1 MAQLTNKTRRA
12 IELPSRH
19 VIPKTG
25 KLVTTN
31 EVIRAIDN
39 WSKLSGLIRSG
50 EVAVA
55 FDPEPGPE
63 PEPEP
68 EEGETVA
75 EAIDADPP
83 ETPATP
89 VPVQKR

>member
-19 VIPKTG
+19 VIPRAG

-39 WSKLSGLIRSG
+39 WSKLSGLILSG
-50 EVAVA
+50 EVSVA

-63 PEPEP
+63 PE
-68 EEGETVA
+68 EGGTVA
-75 EAIDADPP
+75 EAIDHPAP
-83 ETPATP
+83 ENPATP
-89 VPVQKR
+89 IPAQKKR

>member
-19 VIPKTG
+19 VIPKAG

-39 WSKLSGLIRSG
+39 WSKLSGLILSG

-55 FDPEPGPE
+55 FDPEPGSE
-63 PEPEP
+63 PER
-68 EEGETVA
+68 EESETVA

-89 VPVQKR
+89 VPAQKKR

>member
-19 VIPKTG
+19 VIPKAG

-39 WSKLSGLIRSG
+39 WSKLSGLILSG
-50 EVAVA
+50 EVTVA
-55 FDPEPGPE
+55 FDPEPD

-75 EAIDADPP
+75 ETIDASPP
-83 ETPATP
+83 ETPAP
-89 VPVQKR
+89 VPAQKKR

>member
-19 VIPKTG
+19 VIPKAG

-31 EVIRAIDN
+31 AVIRAIDN
-39 WSKLSGLIRSG
+39 WSKLSGLILSG

-63 PEPEP
+63 PE
-68 EEGETVA
+68 EGATVA

-89 VPVQKR
+89 VPVKKR

>member
-19 VIPKTG
+19 VIPKAG

-39 WSKLSGLIRSG
+39 WSKLSGLILSG

-63 PEPEP
+63 
-68 EEGETVA
+68 EGGTVA

-89 VPVQKR
+89 VPASQKKR

>member
-19 VIPKTG
+19 VIPKAG

-39 WSKLSGLIRSG
+39 WSKLSGLILSG

-55 FDPEPGPE
+55 FDPEPGPA
-63 PEPEP
+63 PEP
-68 EEGETVA
+68 EEGGMVA
-75 EAIDADPP
+75 EAIDADPAEP
-83 ETPATP
+83 PATP
-89 VPVQKR
+89 VPAQKKR

>member
-19 VIPKTG
+19 VIPKAG

-39 WSKLSGLIRSG
+39 WSKLSGLILSG

-55 FDPEPGPE
+55 FD

-75 EAIDADPP
+75 EAIDHPAP

-89 VPVQKR
+89 VPVKKR